1 MWKLFVCIFA
11 NMYVKL
17 KMYYGSDISKFIK
30 GMEKFNVTFLE
41 EAGDFLD
48 ELSDQP
54 REKILY
60 NVRKAKEGNDS
71 RLFKKVDEEIWEFRT
86 EFNSIQYRLLAF
98 WDKRDKKNTLVIATN
113 GFVKKRNK
121 IPKSELEKAKRIRNQ
136 YFIEE

>member
-60 NVRKAKEGNDS
+60 NVRKAKEGNDP

-98 WDKRDKKNTLVIATN
+98 WDKRDKNNTLVIATH
-113 GFVKKRNK
+113 GFIKKQSK
-121 IPKSELEKAKRIRNQ
+121 VPDLQIKRANTIRLL
-136 YFIEE
+136 YFKN